1 MIVDGLLF
9 SVYTISEPKN
19 MISARIATDRTSV
32 TLILPQEMEKEMQC
46 GDAMSSKKTIAS
58 WTDKIIKM
66 LWQQNGGFES
76 WEHAFFPQNLRAGK
90 AFQKPSQNPVFIHA
104 FAKGALGQSGI
115 LKKISHT
122 KLTSPELSSWAL
134 PYS

>member
-46 GDAMSSKKTIAS
+46 GDAMTSKKTIAS

-66 LWQQNGGFES
+66 LCSKMAASKVGSMPFSRRTCAQGRRSKNPHKIQFSSKPLPKVLSGS
-76 WEHAFFPQNLRAGK
+76 RAF
-90 AFQKPSQNPVFIHA
+90 
-104 FAKGALGQSGI
+104 
-115 LKKISHT
+115 
-122 KLTSPELSSWAL
+122 
-134 PYS
+134 